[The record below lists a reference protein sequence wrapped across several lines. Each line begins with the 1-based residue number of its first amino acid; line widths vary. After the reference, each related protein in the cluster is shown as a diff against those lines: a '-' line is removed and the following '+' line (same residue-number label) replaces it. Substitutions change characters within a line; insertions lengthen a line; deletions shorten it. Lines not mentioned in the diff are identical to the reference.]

1 MNEKDKKAMLAE
13 IKKDCENLKKKIDKI
28 CDILDEE

>member
-1 MNEKDKKAMLAE
+1 MLAE